1 MSNAGGNGD
10 QPERAALDALEGAIG
25 DVLDRLTWLHERAEL
40 SRDKSEELEELLR
53 RFTGNEVDAGQIIDH
68 VRGLEAENAD
78 LRSRVDQGRAGID
91 RLLAKIRF
99 LESQQ

>member
-1 MSNAGGNGD
+1 MSNAAGNGD

-25 DVLDRLTWLHERAEL
+25 DVLDRLTWLHERVAL
-40 SRDKSEELEELLR
+40 SKDKSEELEELLR
-53 RFTGNEVDAGQIIDH
+53 RFTGNEVDAGQIVD
-68 VRGLEAENAD
+68 RLRSLEAENAD
-78 LRSRVDQGRAGID
+78 LRNRIDQSRAGVD